1 MSMTPSTLTSA
12 RPSERIGSPDT
23 HPIIP
28 RNTMRLAEIHAA
40 LIEGHFHR
48 HAAPFGALAAI
59 EHLARLECVAP
70 NALDFTAPAF
80 ARAYPAGGSGARKA
94 WRRAILDL
102 QMLGAPGDVDDDPW
116 SSLRRAARL
125 EFGRQAAQSLYA
137 FAKELPAGT
146 PPCAVSDELLRVV
159 DAALPLKKRSAF
171 RGGMSGFLGLFDSA
185 LAPASGLL
193 PSMRPERPAKL
204 RDHRRLAPMAAP
216 ISALRAAA
224 HDSITVNAIDY
235 VNRLAVAG
243 GLLDGNSDT
252 LETLVAALPQLPAP
266 ESCGVP
272 FIMPKTL
279 RKYMGIV
286 MRATGL
292 PDPRLTP
299 AARDWAALRE
309 AARAAGLA
317 KSRIGLISRPATAR
331 GLSPRDLTPEIA
343 AEIVATYRQGNSTL
357 LTGAQRG
364 CEQLDV
370 MRGVLA
376 DDLLPCEVMNIR
388 RQKRVPPPPPP
399 PPNPVRLAWKALYK
413 ALHARGWKGEAFD
426 ALSFVKVQ
434 AVAAHL
440 NPLMIT
446 DSWIEATRK
455 GAPRSNRVRLDKAVR
470 QIRDLRADPGLAA
483 LLPPLA
489 EPVDHRRS
497 HGGAPAAASCEL
509 EDLMQ
514 EMGLAASSRRSM
526 RVAVGALA
534 DALKRPEMSLTALLA
549 TNLDGFDWEAHARR
563 SSEHIVK
570 IESLRRHR
578 DLPWSTAWRALQRIA
593 TEAGLRADDN
603 PIPRIMLHAEGR
615 EPHELDPDWAR
626 EVDRRLRSTLL
637 HPPHGRADLARTF
650 VRNLLRFDAFHA
662 VPALAESGLLPPVI
676 GNPRSCAPS

>member
-1 MSMTPSTLTSA
+1 
-12 RPSERIGSPDT
+12 
-23 HPIIP
+23 
-28 RNTMRLAEIHAA
+28 MRLADIHTA
-40 LIEGHFHR
+40 LVEGR
-48 HAAPFGALAAI
+48 LPTHAAPFGAMAGI
-59 EHLARLECVAP
+59 ERLARLEGVAP
-70 NALDFTAPAF
+70 SALDFTAPAF
-80 ARAYPAGGSGARKA
+80 ACAYPAGGSGARKA
-94 WRRAILDL
+94 WRRDILDL
-102 QMLGAPGDVDDDPW
+102 QMLAAPGDVDDDPW

-125 EFGRQAAQSLYA
+125 EFGRQAAKSLHA
-137 FAKELPAGT
+137 FAKALPADT
-146 PPCAVSDELLRVV
+146 APWAVSDELLRAA

-171 RGGMSGFLGLFDSA
+171 RSGMAAFLGLFDGA
-185 LAPASGLL
+185 LVPASGLL
-193 PSMRPERPAKL
+193 PSRRPERPPEL
-204 RDHRRLAPMAAP
+204 RDHGHLAPMAAP
-216 ISALRAAA
+216 IAALRAAA
-224 HDSITVNAIDY
+224 RDSITVNAINY

-243 GLLDGNSDT
+243 GLLDGRCDT
-252 LETLVAALPQLPAP
+252 PERLVAALLHLPAP

-272 FIMPKTL
+272 PIVPKTL
-279 RKYMGIV
+279 RNYIRMV
-286 MRATGL
+286 LQAAGL

-299 AARDWAALRE
+299 AAQDWAALRK
-309 AARAAGLA
+309 AARTAGLA
-317 KSRIGLISRPATAR
+317 ASHIGIIGRPAAAR
-331 GLSPRDLTPEIA
+331 GLSPHDLTPEIA
-343 AEIVATYRQGNSTL
+343 AEIVAAYRQGNSTL
-357 LTGAQRG
+357 PSHARRG
-364 CEQLDV
+364 CEQLDAL
-370 MRGVLA
+370 RGVLA
-376 DDLLPCEVMNIR
+376 DDLLPREAMNIR
-388 RQKRVPPPPPP
+388 RQKRVPSPPPPP
-399 PPNPVRLAWKALYK
+399 PDPVRLAWKALYK
-413 ALHARGWKGEAFD
+413 ALHVRGWKGEAFD

-446 DSWIEATRK
+446 DSWIEAMRK

-489 EPVDHRRS
+489 EPIDHRRS

-509 EDLMQ
+509 EDLME

-534 DALKRPEMSLTALLA
+534 DALGRPEMSLTALLD
-549 TNLDGFDWEAHARR
+549 TDLDSFDWKAHARR

>member
-1 MSMTPSTLTSA
+1 
-12 RPSERIGSPDT
+12 
-23 HPIIP
+23 
-28 RNTMRLAEIHAA
+28 MRLADIHAA
-40 LIEGHFHR
+40 LVESR
-48 HAAPFGALAAI
+48 LPTHAAPFGAMAAI
-59 EHLARLECVAP
+59 ERLARLEGVAP
-70 NALDFTAPAF
+70 GALGFAAPAF
-80 ARAYPAGGSGARKA
+80 ARAYPAGDSGARKA

-102 QMLGAPGDVDDDPW
+102 QMLGAPGDVDYDPW

-171 RGGMSGFLGLFDSA
+171 RSGMSGFLGLFDSA

-317 KSRIGLISRPATAR
+317 KSRIGLISRPAAAR
-331 GLSPRDLTPEIA
+331 RLSPRDLTPEIA

-370 MRGVLA
+370 LRGVRA

-388 RQKRVPPPPPP
+388 RQKRVSAPPPP

-413 ALHARGWKGEAFD
+413 ALYARGWKGEAFD
-426 ALSFVKVQ
+426 ALSFVKER
-434 AVAAHL
+434 AVEAGL
-440 NPLMIT
+440 LPTEMT
-446 DSWIEATRK
+446 EDWIAATRRTSSR
-455 GAPRSNRVRLDKAVR
+455 GNRVRLDKAVR
-470 QIRDLRADPGLAA
+470 QIRDLRMDPELTA

-497 HGGAPAAASCEL
+497 HGGAPAGATLDL
-509 EDLMQ
+509 EGLME
-514 EMGLAASSRRSM
+514 EMGLASSSRRSM

-534 DALKRPEMSLTALLA
+534 DALGRPDIPLTALLDID
-549 TNLDGFDWEAHARR
+549 LDGLDWKAHARR
-563 SSEHIVK
+563 RGEHVVR

-578 DLPWSTAWRALQRIA
+578 DLPWSPAWRTLQHLA
-593 TEAGLRADDN
+593 TAAGLRADDN

-615 EPHELDPDWAR
+615 EPHELDLDWAK

-650 VRNLLRFDAFHA
+650 VRNLVRFDAFHEI
-662 VPALAESGLLPPVI
+662 PALAGSPLLPPRI
-676 GNPRSCAPS
+676 GNPRC